1 MRFFDIFKKKDKKDT
16 DIENSLNDY
25 FHKLEKYK
33 KLSKGEVG
41 SIPDVDLK
49 TAVMSWIR
57 GKFNEDWTNQYEVIE
72 SLPKPC
78 RHVYA
83 CCTVID
89 EVSNGGLNQLFFNST
104 GQFAHGIQTLFQSH
118 RDIDNNR
125 SIIILDWQ

>member
-33 KLSKGEVG
+33 KLNKGEVG

-72 SLPKPC
+72 SLP
-78 RHVYA
+78 R
-83 CCTVID
+83 
-89 EVSNGGLNQLFFNST
+89 
-104 GQFAHGIQTLFQSH
+104 
-118 RDIDNNR
+118 
-125 SIIILDWQ
+125 